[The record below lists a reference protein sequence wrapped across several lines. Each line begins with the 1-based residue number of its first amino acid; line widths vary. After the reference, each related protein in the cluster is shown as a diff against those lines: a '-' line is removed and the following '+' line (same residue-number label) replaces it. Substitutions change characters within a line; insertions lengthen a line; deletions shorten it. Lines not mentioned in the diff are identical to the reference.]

1 MIPRK
6 KIDLMMVI
14 PIVTILVLGL
24 FSLNSALSHNISKFH
39 IQLIWVVL
47 SIGVF
52 MFFLYSDIRVFER
65 SAIPLFV
72 ANIILLFLVLIIGKK
87 IGGSQRW
94 LDLGFMNFQVSELT
108 KVSIILFI
116 AYRLNMKPT
125 LEDGYNLFDILP
137 EFFATLVPVYLIYK
151 EPDLGT
157 ALLVIMTAMIMFL
170 STKINR
176 KWLTGLII
184 FIIISSPFIWQY
196 GLKKYQQDRIIA
208 LVSFVWSDS
217 DDLSLTTQYH
227 TNQSV
232 IAVGS
237 GQIYGK
243 GYKKG
248 TQNMLRFIPEHHT
261 DFIFS
266 VFAEEFGF
274 TGVSFLLMLYLLLLV
289 KILNLIGSVKD
300 KFSSLILVGGVAHI
314 WLQVLINIGMV
325 TGIMPVVGIPL
336 PWFSYGGSSLI
347 FNAILFG
354 MIHNISIN
362 RRYSL

>member
-1 MIPRK
+1 MIPRQK
-6 KIDLMMVI
+6 MDLMIVI
-14 PIVTILVLGL
+14 PIVIILVMGL
-24 FSLNSALSHNISKFH
+24 FSLNSALSYNISKFH
-39 IQLIWVVL
+39 IQLVWVAL

-52 MFFLYSDIRVFER
+52 AFFSYSDIRVIER

-72 ANIILLFLVLIIGKK
+72 ANTVLLFLVLIIGKK

-94 LDLGFMNFQVSELT
+94 LDLGFMNFQVSELS

-137 EFFATLVPVYLIYK
+137 EFLAALLPAYLIYK

-157 ALLVIMTAMIMFL
+157 AILIIMISMIMFL

-176 KWLTGLII
+176 KWLTGLVI
-184 FIIISSPFIWQY
+184 FIVIASPFIWQY
-196 GLKKYQQDRIIA
+196 GLKKYQQDRVIA
-208 LVSFVWSDS
+208 LLSFVLPESA
-217 DDLSLTTQYH
+217 DLSLTTRYH
-227 TNQSV
+227 TNQSL

-300 KFSSLILVGGVAHI
+300 KFSSLLLVGGAAHI
-314 WLQVLINIGMV
+314 WLQVFINIGMV
-325 TGIMPVVGIPL
+325 TGMMPVVGIPL

-354 MIHNISIN
+354 IIHNISIN
-362 RRYSL
+362 RRYSI